1 MVFCV
6 HFFLKLLFWWILTS
20 DGRRPKRLVGKAL
33 FGNPNTRN
41 IYTSL
46 YKPYKQY
53 INLIDWFERCLVE
66 EHELNLDAADEGEP
80 LLAKPPQLSSSLR
93 PRERERERV
102 IGVKGE
108 GATFLESRLPQ
119 ESYVRPRKGWR
130 SKATYYNA
138 TYLGKSLW
146 LMILMN
152 RPFDRGFTQCLI
164 SISIQIYIPYNCIIV
179 GLNEVR
185 LTNRCV

>member
-1 MVFCV
+1 MGVD
-6 HFFLKLLFWWILTS
+6 LT
-20 DGRRPKRLVGKAL
+20 RLVGKAL

-66 EHELNLDAADEGEP
+66 EHELNLDAADEGET

-93 PRERERERV
+93 PRERERDRETERV

-108 GATFLESRLPQ
+108 GGDVP
-119 ESYVRPRKGWR
+119 
-130 SKATYYNA
+130 
-138 TYLGKSLW
+138 
-146 LMILMN
+146 
-152 RPFDRGFTQCLI
+152 
-164 SISIQIYIPYNCIIV
+164 
-179 GLNEVR
+179 
-185 LTNRCV
+185 